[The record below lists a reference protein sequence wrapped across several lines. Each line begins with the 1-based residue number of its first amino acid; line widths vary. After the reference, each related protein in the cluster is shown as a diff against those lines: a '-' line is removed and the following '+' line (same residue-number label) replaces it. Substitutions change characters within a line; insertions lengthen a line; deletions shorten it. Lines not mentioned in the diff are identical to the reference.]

1 MPTVV
6 FAPGITRQAEADAAD
21 ANPTT
26 ARIGAA
32 MLEATHGQQGAR
44 FTLRRALALADQPAA
59 AGPELRRRVLAAIVC
74 SDWQTLPGLLTD
86 SFGAPLALRPAGPD
100 SEASSAD
107 LLACT
112 LEPAGRLAFEL
123 PLSVL
128 PSPYLTYV
136 VSRWL
141 SVLPVFA
148 AALRSG
154 QAKPGRCR
162 IALGTRD
169 RRAGLAFCSARA
181 EAGLLPDPDFLNTRG
196 YPRLRHAPLADWAAR
211 PSQVLCP
218 EPARGGP
225 KPDEAVQVDGV
236 VFATPGAGGVAPRY
250 ALEAEQPV
258 TSSSALFADL
268 LSGACLLRAGASGAP
283 RLWLHDRLV
292 AWEHFVPVAADLSD
306 LAAQVAWLQ
315 ANDAAAQEIARRGRA
330 VALAA
335 GYEAELGRA
344 AKVVAA
350 AFA

>member
-1 MPTVV
+1 MTTP

-32 MLEATHGQQGAR
+32 MLEATLGQQGAR
-44 FTLRRALALADQPAA
+44 FTLRRALALADQPTAS
-59 AGPELRRRVLAAIVC
+59 GPELRRRVLAGVVC
-74 SDWQTLPGLLTD
+74 ADWHTLSGLLTD
-86 SFGAPLALRPAGPD
+86 NFGIPLSLRPGAPD
-100 SEASSAD
+100 SEAAPD
-107 LLACT
+107 VLACT
-112 LEPAGRLAFEL
+112 LEAAGHLVFEL

-181 EAGLLPDPDFLNTRG
+181 EAGLLPDPDYLSTRG
-196 YPRLRHAPLADWAAR
+196 YPRLRHAPLAGWAER
-211 PSQVLCP
+211 HSQVLCP

-225 KPDEAVQVDGV
+225 KPGKAVQVDGV
-236 VFATPGAGGVAPRY
+236 VFATPGAGAPPPRY
-250 ALEAEQPV
+250 ALESEQPV
-258 TSSSALFADL
+258 TGSSALFAGL
-268 LSGACLLRAGASGAP
+268 LSGACLLRAAAPGAP

-306 LAAQVAWLQ
+306 LASQVAWLQ
-315 ANDAAAQEIARRGRA
+315 ANDAAAQEMARRGRA

-350 AFA
+350 AFAV

>member
-1 MPTVV
+1 MTIT
-6 FAPGITRQAEADAAD
+6 FAPGITRQAESDAAD
-21 ANPTT
+21 ADPTT

-32 MLEATHGQQGAR
+32 MLEAVRGQQGAR
-44 FTLRRALALADQPAA
+44 FTLRRALALADQPTAS
-59 AGPELRRRVLAAIVC
+59 GPELRRRVLAAVVC
-74 SDWQTLPGLLTD
+74 ADWHTLSGLLTD
-86 SFGAPLALRPAGPD
+86 SVGAPLSLRAGEPA
-100 SEASSAD
+100 SEAAPAD
-107 LLACT
+107 VFACT

-128 PSPYLTYV
+128 PSPYLGYV

-141 SVLPVFA
+141 AVLPVFA

-181 EAGLLPDPDFLNTRG
+181 EAHLLPDPDFLNSRG
-196 YPRLRHAPLADWAAR
+196 YPRLRHAPPADWAAR

-225 KPDEAVQVDGV
+225 KPGEAVQVDGV

-250 ALEAEQPV
+250 ALEAEQPM
-258 TSSSALFADL
+258 TGSSALFASL
-268 LSGACLLRAGASGAP
+268 LSGACLLRAAAPGAP

-315 ANDAAAQEIARRGRA
+315 ANDAAAQEMAGRGRA